1 MGEDETIQYE
11 WARIPHF
18 YTAFYVYKYATG
30 CSSAISFAQDIL
42 NDGPEDYLNFL
53 KKGGSDK
60 PLNLLKSG
68 GVDLTN
74 DKSIQVSI
82 DKFNKLLVELEKLT
96 NN

>member
-1 MGEDETIQYE
+1 MVPCPFLAKEDTVL
-11 WARIPHF
+11 A
-18 YTAFYVYKYATG
+18 
-30 CSSAISFAQDIL
+30 
-42 NDGPEDYLNFL
+42 
-53 KKGGSDK
+53 KKGQVIKGHEFHHSIFDSEEPCAYEMTK
-60 PLNLLKSG
+60 ERNGVVIDRWDGGYSSG